1 MQFKVKMMI
10 LGMLWDLSIY
20 AWDVFVTESKIQEVE
35 NAIISLSG
43 LF

>member
-1 MQFKVKMMI
+1 MMI

-20 AWDVFVTESKIQEVE
+20 PRDVFVTESKIQEVE
-35 NAIISLSG
+35 NAIICLSG